1 MPTSPGRDGKGG
13 GGPAR
18 LRTRLAP
25 ASLPGSGGAW
35 RPSWRRT
42 WMAASSLGDGDPECA
57 TRPSLPHKVIILR
70 RRSGLSA
77 AAPQDP
83 RGKRGVWTLP
93 LPCTSQTSGYREWG
107 LSQKSGETQVGEC
120 ESNRS
125 GTRLPQSRPAPIGN
139 QAFCGLMGGP
149 QSWGGRRKSLF
160 QQVTPPEAKVASGCS
175 GPECRSSRQGAG
187 EGCAV
192 GSGSDLS
199 WPLKRHQLC
208 PEDQETGKGEP
219 LLPPDKKPTPW
230 PSFPS

>member
-1 MPTSPGRDGKGG
+1 MPTSPGRGGKGG

-18 LRTRLAP
+18 LRTRRAP
-25 ASLPGSGGAW
+25 ASLPGSGGVW

-42 WMAASSLGDGDPECA
+42 WMAASSRGDGDPKCA
-57 TRPSLPHKVIILR
+57 TRRSLPHKVIILR

-93 LPCTSQTSGYREWG
+93 LPCTLQTSGYREWG

-125 GTRLPQSRPAPIGN
+125 GTRLPLIPTCPHWQPGVLWVNGRPPV
-139 QAFCGLMGGP
+139 L
-149 QSWGGRRKSLF
+149 GRTESLF
-160 QQVTPPEAKVASGCS
+160 QQVTPPEAKVASAAVALSAGHPAR
-175 GPECRSSRQGAG
+175 GPG

-219 LLPPDKKPTPW
+219 LLPPEKKPTPW